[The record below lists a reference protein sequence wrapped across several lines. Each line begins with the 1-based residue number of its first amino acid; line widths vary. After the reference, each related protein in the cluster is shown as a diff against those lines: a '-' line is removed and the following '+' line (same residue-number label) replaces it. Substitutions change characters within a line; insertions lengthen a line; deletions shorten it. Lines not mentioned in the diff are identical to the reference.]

1 MVRQKE
7 TEEKLAPTTA
17 GAVKQLH
24 VLGTASLA
32 GFEVALPQFWWYG
45 HGDREG

>member
-7 TEEKLAPTTA
+7 TKEKLAPTTA

-24 VLGTASLA
+24 VLGRLSLA
-32 GFEVALPQFWWYG
+32 GFEVIIGGRF
-45 HGDREG
+45 